1 VRLALRVDE
10 LLLASWKAERETI
23 ARALPPALTPAPAN
37 GEHLVSLV
45 ALRFGGGHAGA
56 APVPPFSQ
64 LNVRTYVEFE
74 GERAVFFLRSYVTLA
89 ALGGVAFGAP
99 FRPARLHLRQGHFE
113 APAAGVSLPY
123 RVTGPSD
130 PGELG
135 HHELGL
141 FLSRGLRA
149 FRVERGP
156 AAWSRAEAT
165 GPVRADVLLAL
176 GFELEGEPSLFHSD
190 EATFETDLPPRQVRA
205 R

>member
-10 LLLASWKAERETI
+10 LLLASWQAEPDAI
-23 ARALPPALTPAPAN
+23 ARALPPALTPAPVN
-37 GEHLVSLV
+37 GDHLVSLV
-45 ALRFGGGHAGA
+45 ALRFGGGRLGA

-64 LNVRTYVEFE
+64 LNVRTYVDYE

-89 ALGGVAFGAP
+89 ALGGLAFGAP
-99 FRPARLHLRQGHFE
+99 FRPARLSFRPGHFR
-113 APAAGVSLPY
+113 APAAGISLPY
-123 RVTGPSD
+123 RVTGPGD

-156 AAWSRAEAT
+156 AAWSRAQAT
-165 GPVRADVLLAL
+165 GPVRSDVLLAL
-176 GFELEGEPSLFHSD
+176 GFDVEGEPSLFHSD
-190 EATFETDLPPRQVRA
+190 DATFETDLPPRPVRA
-205 R
+205 S